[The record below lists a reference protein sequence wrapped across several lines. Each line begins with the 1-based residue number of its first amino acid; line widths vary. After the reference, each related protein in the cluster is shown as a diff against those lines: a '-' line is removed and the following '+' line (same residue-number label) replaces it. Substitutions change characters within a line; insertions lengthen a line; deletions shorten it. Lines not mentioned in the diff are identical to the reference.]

1 MKPETKDAVR
11 KVKGAAFIVITVGV
25 MMATLLI
32 GLGIIVIYKTIN
44 FPSNGSSR
52 LTQAY
57 YSFFLL
63 LKQVGGIRLV
73 VSGIITFIV
82 HYVVYLLI
90 SAYATV
96 VANSDRSAVV
106 DALNNI
112 NETLKNSNKN

>member
-11 KVKGAAFIVITVGV
+11 KVKGAALIIFTVGV
-25 MMATLLI
+25 MIATLLI
-32 GLGIIVIYKTIN
+32 GLGMIVIYKTIN
-44 FPSNGSSR
+44 YPSSDSSK
-52 LTQAY
+52 LEQAY

-63 LKQVGGIRLV
+63 LNKFGGIRLV